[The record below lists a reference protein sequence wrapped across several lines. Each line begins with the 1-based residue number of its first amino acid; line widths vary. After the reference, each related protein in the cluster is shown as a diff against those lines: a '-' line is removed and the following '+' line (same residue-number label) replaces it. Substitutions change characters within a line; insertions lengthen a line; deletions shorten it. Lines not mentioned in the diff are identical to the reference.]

1 MGTARKVHWLAAEVQ
16 NRAGIYIAPERESH
30 SASRILIMRRMVVR
44 PHGKERSLFLIHSA
58 EMVGINGT
66 VLLPLSG
73 STARLLPSQGIAAKR
88 EVNEVWLSC
97 AVVRCVECCA

>member
-1 MGTARKVHWLAAEVQ
+1 MEK
-16 NRAGIYIAPERESH
+16 P
-30 SASRILIMRRMVVR
+30 
-44 PHGKERSLFLIHSA
+44 LFLIHSA
-58 EMVGINGT
+58 ELVGINGT

-73 STARLLPSQGIAAKR
+73 STARLLPSQEIAAKR